1 MIAKRID
8 KNPENDN
15 FGILG
20 KYIADASHDGEK
32 LLFAWHVG
40 CQSETYDSALVEIEA
55 TQGINTR
62 CKGEKTYH
70 LMISFRPED
79 EPKLTPEAF
88 TDIELAFAQALG
100 FKDHQRL
107 CGVHRNTNNMHLH
120 IAYNM
125 IHPER
130 YTKIEPFRDFFKLSE
145 ACRAMEEKHGLV
157 IDNGITKDQLSQQIH
172 QRAASMEAHSGE
184 QSFQSYVMD
193 HREAILQALQSAASW
208 QDIHDSLAMYG
219 IMIKPHG
226 NGMAVTNIKGREAL
240 KASAIDRN
248 LSKRRLTDR
257 LGEFLASSD
266 SPAIAAKYHYNRKPL
281 QTKSPERDKLY
292 QEYKNL
298 MEQRQGQI
306 NAVKLQNTVSLQAI
320 KELYSEERKKLS
332 MQFYFRPT
340 KTRLRQILRVQENKA
355 VEDSRV
361 TGQIDIRKVR
371 EAIPFHNWNG
381 YLKWQASQGNETAL
395 AVLRSRKPGIESP
408 VIEKNTEAS
417 HEARR
422 NIRLQ
427 GLEDQE
433 KILATAPRLKL
444 RNSLIAINQ
453 MNQLAAYEVLRLK
466 SGIGDQAALF
476 SGIQHVID
484 NNGIVIFKLA
494 SGGTIRDTGKKLF
507 FSVDE
512 TTRTAALIYG
522 QMRFGKGIKIKNNII
537 ERKPYGR
544 NQRNRAGDYKP
555 VITGIKEICERGL
568 RTLSQLNVVR
578 FGKRDEV
585 FLPGNA
591 RGDME
596 R

>member
-15 FGILG
+15 FGDLG

-32 LLFAWHVG
+32 LLFAWHAG
-40 CQSETYDSALVEIEA
+40 CQSETYETALVEIEA
-55 TQGINTR
+55 TQEINTR

-70 LMISFRPED
+70 LMVSFRPED

-88 TDIELAFAQALG
+88 RDIELAFAQSLG

-145 ACRAMEEKHGLV
+145 ACRAMEEKYGLV
-157 IDNGITKDQLSQQIH
+157 IDNGITKDQPSLQIH

-184 QSFQSYVMD
+184 QSFQSYVMNR
-193 HREAILQALQSAASW
+193 REGILQALQSAVSW
-208 QDIHDSLAMYG
+208 QDVHASMAMYG
-219 IMIKPHG
+219 IVIKPQA
-226 NGMAVTNIKGREAL
+226 NGMAVVNIKGKEAI
-240 KASAIDRN
+240 KASAIDRS

-257 LGEFLASSD
+257 FGEFIAPSD
-266 SPAIAAKYHYNRKPL
+266 SPAIVVKYHYNRKPL
-281 QTKSPERDKLY
+281 QAKSPERDKLY
-292 QEYKNL
+292 EEYKNL

-306 NAVKLQNTVSLQAI
+306 NAVKQQNAAGLQAI

-332 MQFYFRPT
+332 MQFHSRPT
-340 KTRLRQILRVQENKA
+340 KTRLRQILRVQEIKA
-355 VEDSRV
+355 MEDSRA
-361 TGQIDIRKVR
+361 TGQVNIRRIR
-371 EAIPFHNWNG
+371 EAIPFHSWNG

-395 AVLRSRKPGIESP
+395 AVLRSRKLEIESP
-408 VIEKNTEAS
+408 VIEKNTEAY

-433 KILATAPRLKL
+433 KILATTSRYKL

-453 MNQLAAYEVLRLK
+453 MKQLASQEDLRLK
-466 SGIGDQAALF
+466 SGIGYQATLF

-484 NNGIVIFKLA
+484 NNGIVIFKLV
-494 SGGTIRDTGKKLF
+494 SGGTIRDTGKKLY

-512 TTRTAALIYG
+512 TTRNAALIYG
-522 QMRFGKGIKIKNNII
+522 QMRFGKGIKIKDNII
-537 ERKPYGR
+537 ERKTYGR
-544 NQRNRAGDYKP
+544 NQPNRAGDYKP
-555 VITGIKEICERGL
+555 VLTGIKEICGHGL

-578 FGKRDEV
+578 FGKRDKV
-585 FLPGNA
+585 LLPGNA
-591 RGDME
+591 RDDME